1 MNSLRQPTK
10 IPASIPTARG
20 TTTSKLNPKAM
31 LEQMGANVY
40 RQAYEKGMSLSAYLE
55 YQDPSQ
61 DYNDGLDAYGRLL
74 KVAGIRTQSYPE
86 MGIWSSEYGVFM
98 DTDQTRALLPE
109 FVSRVWRSV
118 QTQKSPSTRGLLLS
132 SDGIPGSWER
142 PYAEAEEARWD
153 KQVAAAIPLAQLI
166 ALTTPVDSN
175 TYRSFYLTDDAT
187 QTRMVR
193 VAEGADVPEMKLT
206 SAEHTID
213 LYKYGRSIRATDE
226 QLRRTRI
233 DKIAFFIRRAAIQS
247 EIDKVAAVIDI
258 IVNGD
263 GNSGTAATSHNLTTL
278 DTDATAGTLTVK
290 GWLAY
295 KMKFANPYQIITA
308 LAQEAEILQLL
319 LLNVGSANVPLV
331 TVAGPSGFGQFEQ
344 INPGLR
350 DNVMI
355 GWTSDAPANKIVG
368 TDTRMGVERLTEIG
382 SNISETERFVANQTQ
397 ILVMTEVEGYAI
409 LDGNSSHILVVN
421 V

>member
-1 MNSLRQPTK
+1 MRTSTAGLPSASPAVRMPITTK
-10 IPASIPTARG
+10 V
-20 TTTSKLNPKAM
+20 KPKAM
-31 LEQMGANVY
+31 LEQMGPEVY
-40 RQAYEKGMSLSAYLE
+40 RQAYKRGMSLSAYLE

-61 DYNDGLDAYGRLL
+61 EYNDGLDAYSRLL
-74 KVAGIRTQSYPE
+74 QVAGIRTQSHPE
-86 MGIWSSEYGVFM
+86 MGVWASEYKVFM
-98 DTDQTRALLPE
+98 ENAQTRALVPE
-109 FVSRVWRSV
+109 FFARVWRSV

-132 SDGIPGSWER
+132 SDGVPGSWER
-142 PYAEAEEARWD
+142 PYAEAADARWD
-153 KQVAAAIPLAQLI
+153 KQVAPAIPLSQLI
-166 ALTTPVDSN
+166 GITTPVDSN
-175 TYRSFYLTDDAT
+175 TYRSFYLTDAPA

-193 VAEGADVPEMKLT
+193 VAEGDDVPEMKLT

-233 DKIAFFIRRAAIQS
+233 DKIAFFIRRTAIQG

-263 GNSGTAATSHNLTTL
+263 GNANTAATSYNLTTL
-278 DTDATAGTLTVK
+278 DSSATAGTLTVK
-290 GWLAY
+290 GWIAF
-295 KMKFANPYQIITA
+295 KMKFANPYQIIVA
-308 LAQEAEILQLL
+308 LAQEAEMLQLL

-331 TVAGPSGFGQFEQ
+331 SVAAASGFGQFEQ

-350 DNVMI
+350 DNVMV

-368 TDTRMGVERLTEIG
+368 TDTRMAVERLSEIG

-409 LDGNSSHILVVN
+409 LDGNTSNILVVN
-421 V
+421 A

>member
-1 MNSLRQPTK
+1 MNNLIPKTK
-10 IPASIPTARG
+10 IPASAPTAG
-20 TTTSKLNPKAM
+20 VTTTTTKPTAM
-31 LEQMGANVY
+31 LEQMGASVY
-40 RQAYEKGMSLSAYLE
+40 RQAFQKGMSMSAYLE

-61 DYNDGLDAYGRLL
+61 DYNDGLDAYSRLL
-74 KVAGIRTQSYPE
+74 KVAGIRTQSHPE
-86 MGIWSSEYGVFM
+86 MGIWASEYDAFM
-98 DTDQTRALLPE
+98 KNEHTRALVPE
-109 FVSRVWRSV
+109 FFARVWRGV

-142 PYAEAEEARWD
+142 PYAEAEGARWD
-153 KQVAAAIPLAQLI
+153 KQVAPAIPLSQLI
-166 ALTTPVDSN
+166 AITTPVDSN

-193 VAEGADVPEMKLT
+193 VAEGDDIPEMKLT

-233 DKIAFFIRRAAIQS
+233 DKIAFFIRRMAIQS
-247 EIDKVAAVIDI
+247 EIDKVAAVLDI

-263 GNSGTAATSHNLTTL
+263 GNSNTAATSHNLTTL
-278 DTDATAGTLTVK
+278 DTAASAGTLTVK
-290 GWLAY
+290 GWLAF
-295 KMKFANPYQIITA
+295 KMKFANPYQIMTA

-331 TVAGPSGFGQFEQ
+331 TVAGPSGFGQLEQ

-355 GWTSDAPANKIVG
+355 GWTTDAPANKIVG

-382 SNISETERFVANQTQ
+382 SNISETERFISNQTEV
-397 ILVMTEVEGYAI
+397 LVMTEVEGYAI
-409 LDGNSSHILVVN
+409 LDGNTSHILVVN
-421 V
+421 A